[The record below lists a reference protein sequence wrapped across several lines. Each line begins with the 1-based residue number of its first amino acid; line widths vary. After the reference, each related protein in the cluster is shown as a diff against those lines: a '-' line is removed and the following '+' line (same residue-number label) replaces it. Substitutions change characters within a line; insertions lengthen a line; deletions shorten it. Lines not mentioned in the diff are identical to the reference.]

1 MTLTE
6 TVPRGIIEAK
16 LKGPGPGRYK
26 LPSTCGQN
34 MHDYTQHMKPS
45 YSFGK
50 NLGFSYIS
58 KVGTVVFVLF
68 LKHIFV
74 RLVARALYTISI
86 RNLPGTAKMARRNI
100 LSSGGVEIYL
110 NSKLLVRVDITIKY
124 VIPKANDT
132 HQSIQWAAERNIA
145 VAMLIQVRMEN
156 LFLVL

>member
-1 MTLTE
+1 MLTE

-58 KVGTVVFVLF
+58 KVRKTPYFPFLF
-68 LKHIFV
+68 SKSPFF
-74 RLVARALYTISI
+74 RLVARARYTISI
-86 RNLPGTAKMARRNI
+86 RNLRGTAKTARRNTPSSGDGGI
-100 LSSGGVEIYL
+100 CLSSRR
-110 NSKLLVRVDITIKY
+110 LVRVDITIKY
-124 VIPKANDT
+124 VTPRANGT
-132 HQSIQWAAERNIA
+132 HQSTQWAAGPSIA
-145 VAMLIQVRMEN
+145 VAMRIQVRH
-156 LFLVL
+156 LKL